1 MGGMETG
8 GAEEEQVKGHTACG
22 SEDAW
27 RVHPCVRT
35 HTQKHTHPD
44 QHPGQEQDAEAL
56 PAHLPAP
63 GMSSSHPQTV
73 LWLLIDHIKGIKHGD
88 QVESVPGMQGW
99 LNIRKSMNVIYHI
112 NSPKEKKIFDN
123 FL

>member
-56 PAHLPAP
+56 PAHPPAP

-73 LWLLIDHIKGIKHGD
+73 LWLLIQK
-88 QVESVPGMQGW
+88 QVVSALNPGTGCYRPPAGPCGSLSESLGHPWGEPGG
-99 LNIRKSMNVIYHI
+99 
-112 NSPKEKKIFDN
+112 
-123 FL
+123 